1 MFQKNLDLQQKLENV
16 ISKPG
21 VCNSWIA
28 QDFSDF
34 EQNIIPLPFSTKCAQ
49 ASGRDSA
56 LLVQSLK
63 QPGPQLQIGL
73 LSDIVMPTT
82 VIKHWCNFA

>member
-1 MFQKNLDLQQKLENV
+1 MQYQ
-16 ISKPG
+16 
-21 VCNSWIA
+21 VCTGFW
-28 QDFSDF
+28 Q
-34 EQNIIPLPFSTKCAQ
+34 EQW
-49 ASGRDSA
+49 A

-82 VIKHWCNFA
+82 VIKHWCNFAGGVF